1 MARTQRPARS
11 RPLSHLTRDSTLGA
25 VIAVYLGAIAAHGDR
40 RELRSALSHVAAEL
54 GTIPVRHIRSWHVEA
69 LLEKLSDAG
78 LNPRRQAAVVDA
90 LHAVFSFAMA
100 RGLIADD
107 PTPRRAARSREPAL
121 RWDDVRGRSREV
133 PRRPRELPRRSQGA
147 SATPTLTMLALG
159 ARVAFWTTWFI
170 VVGFLVLLI
179 ALLFE
184 FG

>member
-25 VIAVYLGAIAAHGDR
+25 
-40 RELRSALSHVAAEL
+40 
-54 GTIPVRHIRSWHVEA
+54 
-69 LLEKLSDAG
+69 
-78 LNPRRQAAVVDA
+78 
-90 LHAVFSFAMA
+90 
-100 RGLIADD
+100 LIADD

-179 ALLFE
+179 AL
-184 FG
+184 